1 MADTDLPDTDLPD
14 TDIPDTDL
22 PDTDVLVIGGGLA
35 GISAALRAAD
45 EGARVTLLE
54 ARPRLGGMAS
64 SFRRGELSVDNGQH
78 VFLRCCSAYR
88 AFLQRIGGTAQTVL
102 QPHLDI
108 PVLRPDGR
116 AVRLRRTPG
125 VPAPAHLTRA
135 LAGYSVLSPLDR
147 LRAARG
153 AVALRLLDPDDAALD
168 RRTLGE
174 YLRRHGQNDAT
185 VDALWGVLAV
195 ATLNVAPDDAS
206 LALAAKV
213 FRTGVLDHADAGD
226 VGYADAPLG
235 ELHSVRAGRAL
246 AAAGVTVRLGRHV
259 ENVGHDG
266 TVHLRERNGRQTV
279 QARDVILA
287 VPPRVAFAL
296 APDLAH
302 TDVAA
307 AQQLST
313 SPIVNV
319 HVVYDRTV
327 TDLNFAAGVD
337 SPVQWFFDRTRTSGL
352 AASRPGAQYLAIT
365 VSAADDLIDVPA
377 AQIIDRFVP
386 ELARLLPA
394 ARNAQVLDAFVTRE
408 RHATFRQ
415 TTGTA
420 ALRPGPQSGLDG
432 VWLAGSWTS
441 TGWPDTM
448 ESAVRSGTRAAEAA
462 LRVALPSD
470 GVRGVA

>member
-1 MADTDLPDTDLPD
+1 MADP
-14 TDIPDTDL
+14 
-22 PDTDVLVIGGGLA
+22 DVLVIGGGLA

-116 AVRLRRTPG
+116 VARLRRTPG

-135 LAGYSVLSPLDR
+135 LATYSVLSPLDR

-153 AVALRLLDPDDAALD
+153 AVALRTLSPDDASLD
-168 RRTLGE
+168 TRTLGE
-174 YLRRHGQNDAT
+174 FLRRHGQTTAT
-185 VDALWGVLAV
+185 IDALWAVLAV
-195 ATLNVAPDDAS
+195 ATLNLAPDDAS

-246 AAAGVTVRLGRHV
+246 AAAGVTVRLGQHV
-259 ENVGHDG
+259 ENIGHDG
-266 TVHLRERNGRQTV
+266 TVQVRERSGRQTIH
-279 QARDVILA
+279 ARDVVLA
-287 VPPRVAFAL
+287 VPPRVAFAIAPAL
-296 APDLAH
+296 AGTH
-302 TDVAA
+302 VAA
-307 AQQLST
+307 AQQLAT

-327 TDLNFAAGVD
+327 TELDFAAGVD
-337 SPVQWFFDRTRTSGL
+337 SPVQWFFDRTKTSGL
-352 AASRPGAQYLAIT
+352 AGRRPGAQYLAVT

-377 AQIIDRFVP
+377 AQIVDRFVT

-394 ARNAQVLDAFVTRE
+394 ARDAMVLDAFVTRE

-415 TTGTA
+415 ATGTA
-420 ALRPGPQSGLDG
+420 ALRPGAESGLDG

-448 ESAVRSGTRAAEAA
+448 ESAVRSGVRAAEAA
-462 LRVALPSD
+462 LRVAAPSYD
-470 GVRGVA
+470 VQGVA